1 MVLGERE
8 DIPIKLDAT
17 YTFGQPVEGDA
28 QLTVKKLPCD
38 NSGYYWGAEP
48 LIPVCENFDKGCPEY
63 DENGCEI
70 PPELNVDIKKYSG
83 SSTFSLS
90 RAELET
96 IAKFEGR
103 GDTWRCQCGNNLK
116 LEASV
121 TDKFSGEVITT
132 EAKLNVER
140 ERYKVNSIYSPS
152 APRDGV
158 PMEYI
163 GKVEYIDG
171 SGIDISGSI
180 ECKFEHS
187 CYNCDAVPP
196 LAFTQTLDVEGG
208 GYFKCSVPDEYRDL
222 QNFNLKM
229 TFTDTLNIKDL
240 SSADTSSYYYKS
252 YNEEKEFVT
261 ISSDI
266 LDRKLVPGEI
276 VQFTIKTNY
285 DSDGLSFVVIA
296 KNEIKSLQTVQGGQV
311 DTVLNVEIDHSM
323 IPEARFIVWE
333 NRGENWAADSLTYFV
348 EENLENQIA
357 ITPSKDSTKVGEE
370 ISIDVS
376 AEPNSEVFLLG
387 VDKSVLLLA
396 TGNDITKK
404 TLLEVMSKPS
414 EGSWRPWDIWGG
426 CGWWFPFSYGSDS
439 GTVSKFISKRELVVP
454 MQLKFSNNDRIKIE
468 RCWIRN
474 NECQK

>member
-1 MVLGERE
+1 MVLGESE

-28 QLTVKKLPCD
+28 QLTVKKLACD
-38 NSGYYWGAEP
+38 NGGGYWYEPEP
-48 LIPVCENFDKGCPEY
+48 LVPVCQDFGKGCPEY

-70 PPELNVDIKKYSG
+70 GPELNVDIKKYTG
-83 SSTFSLS
+83 SSTFTVS
-90 RAELET
+90 RAELEE
-96 IAKFEGR
+96 IAQFQ
-103 GDTWRCQCGNNLK
+103 GDANNWRCQCGNNLK
-116 LEASV
+116 LEATV
-121 TDKFSGEVITT
+121 TDKFSGEVIST
-132 EAKLNVER
+132 EAKLNVETK
-140 ERYKVNSIYSPS
+140 RYKVNSIYTPS
-152 APRDGV
+152 APREGL

-171 SGIDISGSI
+171 SGIDIPGTI
-180 ECKFEHS
+180 ECEFEHT

-196 LAFTQTLDVEGG
+196 LAFTEALDVEGG
-208 GYFKCSVPDEYRDL
+208 GYFKCAVPDEYRNL

-229 TFTDTLNIKDL
+229 TFTDTLNIREL
-240 SSADTSSYYYKS
+240 SSASTSQYYYKS
-252 YNEEKEFVT
+252 YNEEKEYVT

-266 LDRKLVPGEI
+266 LDRKLVPGET
-276 VQFTIKTNY
+276 VPFTVKTNY
-285 DSDGLSFVVIA
+285 ASDGLSFVVIA
-296 KNEIKSLQTVQGGQV
+296 KNEVKFLQAIPAGEVNTVV
-311 DTVLNVEIDHSM
+311 NVEIDHSM

-333 NRGENWAADSLTYFV
+333 NRGEKWAADSLTYFV
-348 EENLENQIA
+348 EENLENQVS
-357 ITPSKDSTKVGEE
+357 ITPSTDSTKVGEE

-396 TGNDITKK
+396 SGNDITKK

-439 GTVSKFISKRELVVP
+439 GTVS
-454 MQLKFSNNDRIKIE
+454 
-468 RCWIRN
+468 
-474 NECQK
+474 